1 MKLRPLTRSD
11 VSFSFTGE
19 VMEEDT
25 RPDFQSG
32 DPEYKEED
40 DRLELEALERL
51 AKGDVWA
58 WACVKVTAQ
67 WGSFSASTYLGGCS
81 YKDEEEFISSGEL
94 ASLEDDV
101 LYKLNDTLES
111 IFHRLSTLVEA

>member
-1 MKLRPLTRSD
+1 MKLRPLDHEEVT
-11 VSFSFTGE
+11 FSLE
-19 VMEEDT
+19 VRAEDI

-51 AKGDVWA
+51 SRGDVWA

-81 YKDEEEFISSGEL
+81 YKDEAEFRSCGEL
-94 ASLEDDV
+94 ASLEEES
-101 LYKLNDTLES
+101 LSKLNYTLES
-111 IFHRLSTLVEA
+111 VFHRLSTLVEG